1 MGKKRKKTQFLAL
14 LVFIFFVSSMIQK
27 LSLNLDF
34 LSPFQK
40 AIENFDVSDYAFT
53 HFKDDAYF
61 ENNVVLINL
70 ENLDRKGI
78 AQLID
83 SISAY
88 QPKVIGLDALFF
100 GAKNPQHDFAL
111 FRSIKNAGNV
121 ILSSKLDSVT
131 SDGRHQYMHEPYG
144 LFHTVGKSAFANL
157 VTGLDDGFRTSRV
170 ITPKE
175 MVGDSVVWSFPA
187 DLVESFDEEA
197 YRHLKARGNTLE
209 SINWVGN
216 IDHFFRFR
224 ASDIFNN
231 NVDLSLLKDKMVI
244 VGYLGPKLGEV
255 LDYEDVF
262 FTPLNP
268 NPVGR
273 AFPDMYGPVIHAN
286 AVSMM
291 LKQNYIDDVEAYWSK
306 TLGLIVLLLNAF
318 FFQRLLWWNDNAF
331 ELISRVA
338 QLVQLFIIW
347 AIAIFLLA
355 RWQIKI
361 DFSYALFGVV
371 ISADCVDIYESTFAG
386 KVNAILKK
394 LDRRKLA

>member
-53 HFKDDAYF
+53 HFNDDAYF

-187 DLVESFDEEA
+187 ALVESFDEEA

>member
-1 MGKKRKKTQFLAL
+1 MGKKRKKSQFLAL

-27 LSLNLDF
+27 LSVNLDF
-34 LSPFQK
+34 LSPFQT

-53 HFKDDAYF
+53 HFEDESYF
-61 ENNVVLINL
+61 ESKVVLVNL
-70 ENLDRKGI
+70 ENLDRLGI
-78 AQLID
+78 ARLID
-83 SISAY
+83 SIAAY
-88 QPKVIGLDALFF
+88 HPKVIGLDALFF

-111 FRSIKNAGNV
+111 FRSLKNPGNV
-121 ILSSKLDSVT
+121 VLASKLDSV
-131 SDGRHQYMHEPYG
+131 SSEGRHQYMHEPYP
-144 LFHTVGKSAFANL
+144 LFHSVGKSAFANL
-157 VTGLDDGFRTSRV
+157 VTGLEDGFRTSRV

-175 MVGDSVVWSFPA
+175 MLGDSVVWSFPA
-187 DLVESFDEEA
+187 ELVKAFDA
-197 YRHLKARGNTLE
+197 DAFQKLRSRNKTLE

-216 IDHFFRFR
+216 VDHFFRFK
-224 ASDIFNN
+224 ASDIFSNQ
-231 NVDLSLLKDKMVI
+231 VDLSLLKDKLVI

-255 LDYEDVF
+255 LDYEDAF
-262 FTPLNP
+262 FTPLNS

-291 LKQNYIDDVEAYWSK
+291 LKQNYIDDVDTYWSK
-306 TLGLIVLLLNAF
+306 TLGLIILLLNAF
-318 FFQRLLWWNDNAF
+318 FFQRLLWRNANAF

-338 QLVQLFIIW
+338 QLAQLIIIW
-347 AIAIFLLA
+347 AIAIYLLA

-361 DFSYALFGVV
+361 DFSYALFGIV

>member
-53 HFKDDAYF
+53 HFNDDAYF

-187 DLVESFDEEA
+187 ALVESFDEEA

-318 FFQRLLWWNDNAF
+318 FFHISPSIDIVYMRYSSEVIVLWW
-331 ELISRVA
+331 
-338 QLVQLFIIW
+338 
-347 AIAIFLLA
+347 
-355 RWQIKI
+355 
-361 DFSYALFGVV
+361 
-371 ISADCVDIYESTFAG
+371 
-386 KVNAILKK
+386 
-394 LDRRKLA
+394 

>member
-53 HFKDDAYF
+53 HFNDDAYF

-187 DLVESFDEEA
+187 ALVESFDEEA

-394 LDRRKLA
+394 LDRRKLT